1 MIKKQLGFTLLELM
15 IVVAIISILTLVLI
29 PNFVLVRNEAKLSA
43 CQSNLKNAST
53 IVENYAVDNRDL
65 YPVGNFTI
73 NDSDSSPLEPY
84 YTTKLECPTSHR
96 EYQYIP
102 NESQNSYW
110 IYCPT
115 FNLTLKHRTP
125 RGEIS
130 KVLLDPKE
138 GIKII
143 Y

>member
-43 CQSNLKNAST
+43 CQSNLKSAST
-53 IVENYAVDNRDL
+53 IVENYAIDNRDL
-65 YPVGNFTI
+65 YPVGTFTI
-73 NDSDSSPLEPY
+73 NDSSPLKPY
-84 YTTKLECPTSHR
+84 YTTKLECPTSHL
-96 EYQYIP
+96 EYRYIQ

-115 FNLTLKHRTP
+115 FDATLKHKTP

-130 KVLLDPKE
+130 KVFLDPKE